1 MIYDLIKSFGKY
13 FENEKVVLDT
23 YHLQNG
29 IYILFKKDGTHKILN
44 VDKKVDT
51 NTWLYEYIKSRDFY
65 SNYISSNK
73 AIDTIYKEK
82 IDSKEYSMGRKICSN
97 NQYTLFFKNRFVPG
111 LIKEEKETI
120 PINIF
125 LKGIDRYFDSMVV
138 LGKNDKKAKSLLE
151 KIKDNISNED
161 EIMSTKDLLKEK
173 FLKTIDLL
181 KEQDLSKD
189 IWIKIFLEEDIEKY
203 NRASLKYIYLRIF
216 NKNDKNTIKDNKLY
230 GINNYNFGYTTKDK
244 PFTELKST
252 SYKVGSMIE
261 LKDIKTVRNLYIWL
275 LKNISNKDFVKIP
288 LSYDFKSDLD
298 NKNISGESIY
308 LISVENDNGNAI
320 VKEFECIPYYSSSIR
335 EFKCTNCF
343 NTGKILD
350 EIEFTTKNINEL
362 ESRTSKVWFSNVLRA
377 SYYKYK
383 DIVAKMNLLP
393 VWKKKILKEENKI
406 FLNFFHKSKDTYLKQ
421 NLDRIA
427 MKICLNTL
435 YDEISE
441 DKTYNTIKSV
451 SLWMAFDEYFGGD
464 FKMIKNEIFEKSK
477 EITLNN
483 EEINSDEMYF
493 FFVGQVVKY
502 LLDKSK
508 ASSKSQSMI
517 DSIMHAGTQEKLI
530 DIILRMRDKY
540 SYELRINNERFNNIL
555 KQIMLYK
562 TEKDVQSNRKYIL
575 AGFLDENLFYIKSK
589 KEESV
594 N

>member
-1 MIYDLIKSFGKY
+1 MIYDLINSFGKY

-23 YHLQNG
+23 YRLQNG
-29 IYILFKKDGTHKILN
+29 IYILFKKDGTHEILN
-44 VDKKVDT
+44 VDKET
-51 NTWLYEYIKSRDFY
+51 NTATDLYEYLKSRDFY
-65 SNYISSNK
+65 SNYLASNK

-82 IDSKEYSMGRKICSN
+82 IDSKEYSMDRKICSN
-97 NQYTLFFKNRFVPG
+97 NQYTLFFKNRFVPR

-125 LKGIDRYFDSMVV
+125 LKGIDKYFDSMAS
-138 LGKNDKKAKSLLE
+138 LGKNDKNTEVILE
-151 KIKDNISNED
+151 SIKCNTSTDD
-161 EIMSTKDLLKEK
+161 EIMSTRELLKQK
-173 FLKTIDLL
+173 FLETIDLL
-181 KEQDLSKD
+181 KESELSKD
-189 IWIKIFLEEDIEKY
+189 TWIKIFLEEDIEMY

-216 NKNDKNTIKDNKLY
+216 NKNDKNTVKDNNVY
-230 GINNYNFGYTTKDK
+230 GINNYNFGYTTAKK

-275 LKNISNKDFVKIP
+275 LKNISNKDFLKIP

-298 NKNISGESIY
+298 NKNISGEPIY

-320 VKEFECIPYYSSSIR
+320 VNEFECIPYYSSSIR
-335 EFKCTNCF
+335 KFKCTNCF